1 MKLLLKMT
9 LLSVPIFDMIGEE
22 RSLMRKYF
30 IFTSLILLLVS
41 GAFAAPLRFA
51 IIGDRA
57 GGVNQKAFD
66 TVIDDIVRLR
76 PDFVL
81 TVGDI
86 SDNALEAEWDR
97 ALESLSRISV
107 PVYYV
112 PGNNDIVDDTTRN
125 LFTQKTGFPPFYSF
139 DKGQVHFIVL
149 DNSCVEKAG
158 DMGKEQLSWLEKDL
172 KKKRKAETTLVF
184 MHKPFWADGIARNE
198 EDPLHTLFI
207 QYGVDAVFTGHW
219 HQYAHN
225 VFDSVD
231 YYLVG
236 SSGGSFPFEE
246 ETLGMFYQF
255 LWCTLDTQGLH
266 TALLKAGSTFP
277 EDLMTIQEEQAVFTL
292 TAGAGAVF
300 TDQTRGEVL
309 FPGAAR
315 EESTVKLK
323 LNAVENWEASLPGSV
338 TVQPLQETRIPF
350 SLIQKGDFF
359 PHPSL
364 TVDYPLGRGKIV
376 PLSLTLSPP
385 RILAAGRGSVPPLLD
400 GKLDEEAWEE
410 TQQVSDF
417 CDLSGRPV
425 DNLGMSVRFY
435 RTDEALFIGAR
446 IPRNSL
452 VKSRLTER
460 DSAVYQEDALG
471 ILLSSDSR
479 HIFQLYISSL
489 GTLWDTRFDVK
500 AGSSD
505 TDWDGEWTAAAS
517 QENDS
522 WTLEVRIPYT
532 LLETDAAS
540 SIFCNIRRKGEEGG
554 NLLLT
559 PAWNLAP
566 RGYSR
571 IEP

>member
-9 LLSVPIFDMIGEE
+9 LLSGPFFDIIGKE

-30 IFTSLILLLVS
+30 IFTILIFLLVS
-41 GAFAAPLRFA
+41 GVLSAPLRFA
-51 IIGDRA
+51 IIGDRS
-57 GGVNQKAFD
+57 GGVDQKAFD

-86 SDNALEAEWDR
+86 SDNALETEWDR

-112 PGNNDIVDDTTRN
+112 PGNNDIVDDSSRN

-172 KKKRKAETTLVF
+172 KKNRKSETTLVF
-184 MHKPFWADGIARNE
+184 MHKPFWADGIARNK
-198 EDPLHTLFI
+198 EDLLHTLFV

-225 VFDSVD
+225 IFDSVD

-246 ETLGMFYQF
+246 ETLGMFYQY
-255 LWCTLDTQGLH
+255 LWCTLDTQGFH

-292 TAGAGAVF
+292 TNGTKAVF
-300 TDQTRGEVL
+300 TDKTRGEVF
-309 FPGAAR
+309 FPGVAR
-315 EESTVKLK
+315 EESTLK
-323 LNAVENWEASLPGSV
+323 LELNNVENWETSLPGFV
-338 TVQPLQETRIPF
+338 TVLPHHETSIPF

-364 TVDYPLGRGKIV
+364 TVNYPLGRGKNV

-385 RILAAGRGSVPPLLD
+385 RILPAGRGPVPPLLD
-400 GKLDEEAWEE
+400 GKLDEEGWEKA
-410 TQQVSDF
+410 QPVSIF

-425 DNLGMSVRFY
+425 DNHGLSVRFY
-435 RTDEALFIGAR
+435 RTEKALFIGAR

-452 VKSRLTER
+452 VKSLLSER
-460 DSAVYQEDALG
+460 DSAVYQEDSLG
-471 ILLSSDSR
+471 ILLSSDFR
-479 HIFQLYISSL
+479 HIFQLYINSL

-505 TDWDGEWTAAAS
+505 TDWNGEWTAATY
-517 QENDS
+517 QDNDS

-540 SIFCNIRRKGEEGG
+540 SIFCNIRRKGEKGG

-559 PAWNLAP
+559 PAWNLEP
-566 RGYSR
+566 RDYGR